1 MAYSTAADLDLYSH
15 IDDDTLVPEVKFTT
29 AEKTDAIVQ
38 ADARIDYIAKDWA
51 TYYTGTTLA
60 NVTLLIKEAS
70 VYYALYILFDKKAKI
85 VMLMISDNNDFSS
98 GDMSNSAADSDRKG
112 FYVQYQALS
121 QLYKIK
127 ADELIALITPAGS
140 DSIRSTFYFDT
151 CKSVKEQEDDDL
163 LVP

>member
-1 MAYSTAADLDLYSH
+1 MAYSTATDLDLYSH

-38 ADARIDYIAKDWA
+38 ADARIDYTAKDWA

-60 NVTLLIKEAS
+60 NVTLLIKEIS

-85 VMLMISDNNDFSS
+85 VMLMASDNNDFNT
-98 GDMSNSAADSDRKG
+98 GDMSTSAADSDKKT

-127 ADELIALITPAGS
+127 ADELIALVIPAGS
-140 DSIRSTFYFDT
+140 DSIRSTFYFDM
-151 CKSVKEQEDDDL
+151 CKSVEEQENDDL